1 MRKFAEQ
8 LKYNRCNVL
17 RISGGVLMG
26 EDKTADKTVE
36 VVQNGDLEI
45 VIGRTETFTE
55 RVATAVIVAH
65 TQEGFFL
72 FEFLRPNIVVTA
84 GKDGKFKGFK
94 GELRSDVRIFLSPIT
109 AKKLLKVLDE
119 QIRKYESKFGK
130 INVEAE

>member
-1 MRKFAEQ
+1 M
-8 LKYNRCNVL
+8 N
-17 RISGGVLMG
+17 
-26 EDKTADKTVE
+26 EDETVE
-36 VVQNGDLEI
+36 VQNEKDLEI

-94 GELRSDVRIFLSPIT
+94 GELRSDVRVFLSPIT

-119 QIRKYESKFGK
+119 QIKKYESKFGK
-130 INVEAE
+130 INVE